1 MLNITNTGLLH
12 ATMLV
17 PCFGGR
23 MTSAEV
29 PREIVLARTNLVDLT
44 TLILVAPDIYEQQLF
59 VIKQGFYA
67 LVYVKEGT
75 EVTLD
80 QIKEYVNTHFRCM
93 YGAS

>member
-23 MTSAEV
+23 MTSAAV
-29 PREIVLARTNLVDLT
+29 PREIVLARTSLLDNKSCP
-44 TLILVAPDIYEQQLF
+44 PDIYEQQLV

-67 LVYVKEGT
+67 LIYVKEGT
-75 EVTLD
+75 EVTLE